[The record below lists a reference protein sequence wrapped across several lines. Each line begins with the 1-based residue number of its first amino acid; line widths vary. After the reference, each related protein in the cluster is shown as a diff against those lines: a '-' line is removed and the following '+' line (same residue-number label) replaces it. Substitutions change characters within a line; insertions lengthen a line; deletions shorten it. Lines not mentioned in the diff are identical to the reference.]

1 MRSECRSFSVGH
13 PVSVSVLRGT
23 KPGVPWRFLTN
34 HGRVLLCLAHDPDL
48 RIRDLALVLGITER
62 STQKILGDL
71 VKAGYVTRSRVGR
84 RNAYE
89 VHVERPLPI
98 ARELNVDHLLH
109 TFSVDSDVDQAALS
123 AAAAQRLD

>member
-1 MRSECRSFSVGH
+1 MDH
-13 PVSVSVLRGT
+13 SVSASALRGT
-23 KPGVPWRFLTN
+23 TCGVPWRFLTN
-34 HGRVLLCLAHDPDL
+34 HGRVLLCLVHDPDL

-71 VKAGYVTRSRVGR
+71 VKAGYVTRRRVGR

-89 VHVERPLPI
+89 VHVETPLPI
-98 ARELNVDHLLH
+98 GRELSVDHLIH
-109 TFSVDSDVDQAALS
+109 TFSVDGDVDEAALS